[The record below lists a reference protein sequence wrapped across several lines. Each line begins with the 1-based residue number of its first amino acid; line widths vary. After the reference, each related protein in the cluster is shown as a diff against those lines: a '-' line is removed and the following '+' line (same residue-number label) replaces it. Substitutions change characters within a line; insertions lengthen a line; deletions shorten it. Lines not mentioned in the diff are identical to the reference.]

1 MTMNSKVSNKL
12 TSLALNPN
20 QVIDKDNCG
29 KIKGGGWY
37 YCCTRNKWIN
47 Y

>member
-1 MTMNSKVSNKL
+1 MKLKVTKKL
-12 TSLALNPN
+12 ADLSFSTKELIKSTDGA
-20 QVIDKDNCG
+20 

-37 YCCTRNKWIN
+37 YCCARNKWIN